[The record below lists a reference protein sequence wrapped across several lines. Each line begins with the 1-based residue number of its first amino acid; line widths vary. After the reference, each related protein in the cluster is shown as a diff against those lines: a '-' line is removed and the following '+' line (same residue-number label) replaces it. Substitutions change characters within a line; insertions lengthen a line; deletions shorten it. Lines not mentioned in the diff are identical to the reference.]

1 MCPCD
6 DSHIDGLLGSSVFLS
21 LSTLSKIFISR
32 CDLRHSIREYV
43 IVLEWMGP
51 GCDTVTG
58 GSLRIVPIKT
68 LLLAQV
74 CSDCLVNYNVGLFE
88 LYNWQIY
95 ISQGIAV
102 CNGISLFHDVV
113 RGSNSN
119 RSIER

>member
-1 MCPCD
+1 MT
-6 DSHIDGLLGSSVFLS
+6 GL
-21 LSTLSKIFISR
+21 
-32 CDLRHSIREYV
+32 
-43 IVLEWMGP
+43 
-51 GCDTVTG
+51 
-58 GSLRIVPIKT
+58 LRIVSMMTT
-68 LLLAQV
+68 LSAKV
-74 CSDCLVNYNVGLFE
+74 CSHCLVNYNVGLFE

>member
-1 MCPCD
+1 
-6 DSHIDGLLGSSVFLS
+6 
-21 LSTLSKIFISR
+21 
-32 CDLRHSIREYV
+32 
-43 IVLEWMGP
+43 MGP

-58 GSLRIVPIKT
+58 GSLWIAHIKT

-102 CNGISLFHDVV
+102 CNGILLFHDVV